1 MSSPASSTRPSG
13 APPKSANP
21 PSDKLARPKIRTRFR
36 HVLDAADPP
45 RILQLIQAT
54 GVFSAEEARVAA
66 ELAETTLSGTETYR
80 WLLAEQEGKLV
91 GYTCFDRVP
100 FSRVSFDL
108 YWIAVLPACRGT
120 GLGTELLQR
129 TAKFAAAK
137 HGTQIFAETSSR
149 APYAAARAFYERCGF
164 ETVAR
169 FPDFYDFG
177 DDKIVYR
184 LKL

>member
-1 MSSPASSTRPSG
+1 MPQ
-13 APPKSANP
+13 KV
-21 PSDKLARPKIRTRFR
+21 RTRFR

-45 RILQLIQAT
+45 RILKLVQAA

-80 WLLAEQEGKLV
+80 WLIAEAEGRLV

-108 YWIAVLPACRGT
+108 YWIAVLPDCRGT
-120 GLGTELLQR
+120 GLAAELMRR
-129 TAKFAAAK
+129 TARFAAAK
-137 HGTQIFAETSSR
+137 RGTQMFAETSSR
-149 APYAAARAFYERCGF
+149 EPYAPARAFYERVGF
-164 ETVAR
+164 EPVAR
-169 FPDFYDFG
+169 FPDFYDIG

-184 LKL
+184 LKLQ